1 MLIAFWIVS
10 GLLALLFVVAGAMK
24 TFKDRD
30 AIVASGLA
38 WAEDFKPGTVKL
50 IGLSELLGGLGL
62 VLPVLTG
69 IAPIL
74 APIAAVCLFVIMV
87 GAVAVHVKRK
97 EAATPAIVLAV
108 LTAVSAVLGFI
119 IVLG

>member
-38 WAEDFKPGTVKL
+38 WAENFKPGTVKL

-74 APIAAVCLFVIMV
+74 SPIAAVCLFIIMV

-108 LTAVSAVLGFI
+108 LTAASAVLGFLV
-119 IVLG
+119 VLS